1 MIISSV
7 QIYLIMTTSNTFNS
21 SLDELDD
28 SKDLDSVKN
37 GGSKNTHLKPFPMPH
52 QLKAIAAAE
61 EGLKH
66 SDRGQ
71 LVMPPGTGRA
81 FTSFL
86 INERLNPERTLVL
99 LPSLPLLSQ
108 VLKDWTYETSE
119 PFDWICVCSL
129 KSATTDLDEIN
140 SFLKG
145 KGKKV
150 VFSTYKS
157 CHKISEVQKDRGIP
171 MFDLLI
177 AEEANC
183 VGKNSNAFRAISDDD
198 QIRSK
203 KRLFFSAT
211 PIKDFDVGKT
221 TSSEKKLDK
230 FSTNDFS
237 IFGDIFHLLNFSE
250 ILGTEVEVHS

>member
-1 MIISSV
+1 
-7 QIYLIMTTSNTFNS
+7 MTTSNTFNS

-52 QLKAIAAAE
+52 QLKAIAAAT

-71 LVMPPGTGRA
+71 LIMPSGTGRT
-81 FTSFL
+81 FTSLL
-86 INERLNPERTLVL
+86 IKERLNAESTLVL
-99 LPSLPLLSQ
+99 LPSLHLLSH
-108 VLKDWTYETSE
+108 VLKEWTYKASE

-129 KSATTDLDEIN
+129 KSATTDLNEIH

-145 KGKKV
+145 QGKKV

-177 AEEANC
+177 ADAANC
-183 VGKNSNAFRAISDDD
+183 VGKNSNAFRAISDEN

-203 KRLFFSAT
+203 KRLFVSST

-221 TSSEKKLDK
+221 KSSEEKLDK
-230 FSTNDFS
+230 LSLNNFS

-250 ILGTEVEVHS
+250 ILGTDVEVHS

>member
-1 MIISSV
+1 
-7 QIYLIMTTSNTFNS
+7 MTTSNNLNS
-21 SLDELDD
+21 SIDELDY
-28 SKDLDSVKN
+28 SKDLDSVKS
-37 GGSKNTHLKPFPMPH
+37 GGLNSTKSKSIPMPN
-52 QLKAIAAAE
+52 QLKAISAAT

-71 LVMPPGTGRA
+71 LLMPNGSGRTL
-81 FTSFL
+81 TSLL
-86 INERLNPERTLVL
+86 INERLNADRTLVL
-99 LPSLPLLSQ
+99 LPSLSLLSQ

-129 KSATTDLDEIN
+129 KSATTDLNEIH

-145 KGKKV
+145 QGKKV

-177 AEEANC
+177 ADAANC
-183 VGKNSNAFRAISDDD
+183 VGKNSNAFRAISDEN

-203 KRLFFSAT
+203 KRLFVSST

-221 TSSEKKLDK
+221 KSSEEKLDK
-230 FSTNDFS
+230 LSLNNFS

-250 ILGTEVEVHS
+250 ILATDVEVPS